1 LRWTSCDE
9 ETPVRMNAAISIVLS
24 GIHDSQSY
32 PPRWRSKSSGWCE

>member
-1 LRWTSCDE
+1 MSYDE
-9 ETPVRMNAAISIVLS
+9 EITVMMNAAISIILS